1 MAGSKGEI
9 PVRQVSSKLSFSHL
23 VIISWLLLV
32 LSAVIFELQPDQ
44 INLRNILHPPGENS
58 FFGQDELGRPVFDR
72 LAAGAA
78 VSMTVAIGVTLVST
92 MVGILVGAFS
102 AWKGDKIDQV
112 IVRIIDF
119 FMAFPGLLLAIAL
132 AGILG
137 PGINNLVIALS
148 AVGWVG
154 FARLTRAQVLVIKHR
169 DHIYA
174 AKALGSSSAK
184 ILFQHLLP
192 LIVAPLI
199 IEATFLLA
207 SVVIA
212 EAGLSFLGI
221 GIQPPQASWGNMI
234 REGTSYLLVAPHLV
248 LIPGVSLAL
257 VVLAINQLGDQFR
270 DKLDRKL

>member
-1 MAGSKGEI
+1 MSNS
-9 PVRQVSSKLSFSHL
+9 QDHVSPGRIHFSHII
-23 VIISWLLLV
+23 IISWLMLV
-32 LSAVIFELQPDQ
+32 MSVFVIELQPEQ
-44 INLRNILHPPGENS
+44 IDLKNILHPPGENS
-58 FFGQDELGRPVFDR
+58 IFGEDELGRPVFDR
-72 LAAGAA
+72 LASGAA
-78 VSMTVAIGVTLVST
+78 VSMAVALGVTLVST
-92 MVGILVGAFS
+92 FIGVLAGAFS
-102 AWKGDKIDQV
+102 AWKGGKIDDV
-112 IVRIIDF
+112 FVRLIDF

-148 AVGWVG
+148 VVGWVG

-174 AKALGSSSAK
+174 ARALGSSSTK

-192 LIVAPLI
+192 LIAAPLI

-248 LIPGVSLAL
+248 LIPGISLAL
-257 VVLAINQLGDQFR
+257 VVLAINQLGDRLR
-270 DKLDRKL
+270 DKLDRRM

>member
-1 MAGSKGEI
+1 M
-9 PVRQVSSKLSFSHL
+9 RQVSIKLSFSHL

-44 INLRNILHPPGENS
+44 INLKNILHPPGENS
-58 FFGQDELGRPVFDR
+58 FLGQDELGRPVFDR

-174 AKALGSSSAK
+174 AKSLGSSSAK